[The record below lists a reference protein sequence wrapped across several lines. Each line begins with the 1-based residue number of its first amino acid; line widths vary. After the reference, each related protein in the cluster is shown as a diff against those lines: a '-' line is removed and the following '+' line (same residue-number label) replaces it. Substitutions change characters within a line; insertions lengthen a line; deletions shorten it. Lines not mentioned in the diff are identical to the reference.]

1 MSAKKAKHLRQL
13 VRHLMNQGAIA
24 GNGWLGYN
32 IGVRLDS
39 KQVEVGKTTDK
50 EGNEVAVTKLVKT
63 LTTAPIDSV
72 FGGTVRLDPA
82 CGRAIYQRMKKQAH
96 LHRAS

>member
-32 IGVRLDS
+32 IGVRLDIKDVVVAKDDKGETLAT
-39 KQVEVGKTTDK
+39 KQ
-50 EGNEVAVTKLVKT
+50 VKT
-63 LTTAPIDSV
+63 LTTAPQDSV

-82 CGRAIYQRMKKQAH
+82 CGRSIYQSMKKRAH
-96 LHRAS
+96 SHRAS